1 MGNLQFLVASLAA
14 ASSLLGTLAH
24 PGETHS
30 AQELKKVIAARDLA
44 TAHSKRAAQACAG
57 NSKHQELQARAGV
70 RRSVA
75 AQILR
80 QKRDIVHS
88 RHRILQAA
96 HRSTRLICLG

>member
-1 MGNLQFLVASLAA
+1 MGNLQFLAASLVAA
-14 ASSLLGTLAH
+14 TSLLGTLAH

-30 AQELKKVIAARDLA
+30 AEQLKKVIAARDLA
-44 TAHSKRAAQACAG
+44 TAHSKRAAQACAS
-57 NSKHQELQARAGV
+57 NPKHQELQARAGA

-88 RHRILQAA
+88 KDQILRVA
-96 HRSTRLICLG
+96 HRSTKLICLG